1 MPQPIL
7 NNKLKKKDPNVM
19 DSNIGIQIISLK
31 LIIKRSFKKFYQIK
45 SNVTV
50 ITFPHDLNN
59 FLKK

>member
-1 MPQPIL
+1 
-7 NNKLKKKDPNVM
+7 M